1 MEDQLLSR
9 VVAQELPDME
19 EAKNKLIVSCAQ
31 MTQELKEIEDKIVLL
46 LVSAAGRFVDEDLN
60 PQLEA
65 CKIRAKEMK
74 V

>member
-9 VVAQELPDME
+9 VVAEELPDME
-19 EAKNKLIVSCAQ
+19 EAKNKLIVSCVQ

-46 LVSAAGRFVDEDLN
+46 LISAAGGCVDEDLN

-65 CKIRAKEMK
+65 YKNRAEEIK